1 MITVDIKRRVKMAL
15 KLKKI
20 RKKVRFTEGKKEV
33 ESYIL
38 KVIKGLSESD
48 NEILDGIVAELGE
61 WTTVREVAKYFD
73 VHTNTIY
80 NLINED
86 VIIVRRVNGRAIRIY
101 TKSLVCM
108 LED

>member
-1 MITVDIKRRVKMAL
+1 MAL
-15 KLKKI
+15 KVKKI
-20 RKKVRFTEGKKEV
+20 RKKAKFIEAKKEV

-48 NEILDGIVAELGE
+48 NEILDGIVEELGE
-61 WTTVREVAKYFD
+61 WTTVKEVAKYFN

-80 NLINED
+80 NLINDD
-86 VIIVRRVNGRAIRIY
+86 VIMVRRVNGRAIRIY
-101 TKSLVCM
+101 SKNLVCM

>member
-1 MITVDIKRRVKMAL
+1 M
-15 KLKKI
+15 KI
-20 RKKVRFTEGKKEV
+20 YLFFPPTLFDKEP
-33 ESYIL
+33 
-38 KVIKGLSESD
+38 
-48 NEILDGIVAELGE
+48 ILDEIVAELGE

>member
-15 KLKKI
+15 KLKNI
-20 RKKVRFTEGKKEV
+20 RKKVKFTEGKKEV

-48 NEILDGIVAELGE
+48 KGILDEIVAELGE

-73 VHTNTIY
+73 VHSNTIY

-86 VIIVRRVNGRAIRIY
+86 VIIVRRVNRRAIRIY

>member
-1 MITVDIKRRVKMAL
+1 MAL
-15 KLKKI
+15 KLKNI
-20 RKKVRFTEGKKEV
+20 RKKAKFIEVKKEV

-48 NEILDGIVAELGE
+48 REILDDIIAVLGE
-61 WTTVREVAKYFD
+61 WTTVKEVAKYFN

-80 NLINED
+80 NLINDD
-86 VIIVRRVNGRAIRIY
+86 VIMVRRVNGRAIRIY
-101 TKSLVCM
+101 SKNLVCM

>member
-1 MITVDIKRRVKMAL
+1 M
-15 KLKKI
+15 
-20 RKKVRFTEGKKEV
+20 
-33 ESYIL
+33 
-38 KVIKGLSESD
+38 
-48 NEILDGIVAELGE
+48 
-61 WTTVREVAKYFD
+61 REVAKYFD

-80 NLINED
+80 NLINDD

>member
-1 MITVDIKRRVKMAL
+1 MAL

-48 NEILDGIVAELGE
+48 KGILDEIVAELG
-61 WTTVREVAKYFD
+61 

>member
-1 MITVDIKRRVKMAL
+1 MAL

-20 RKKVRFTEGKKEV
+20 RKKVKFINTKKEV

-38 KVIKGLSESD
+38 KVINELSDSD
-48 NEILDGIVAELGE
+48 KAILDEIIAVLGD
-61 WTTVREVAKYFD
+61 WTTVKEVAKYFN
-73 VHTNTIY
+73 VHRNTIY
-80 NLINED
+80 NLIND
-86 VIIVRRVNGRAIRIY
+86 DIIMARRVNSRVKRIY

>member
-48 NEILDGIVAELGE
+48 RAILDDIIAVLGE
-61 WTTVREVAKYFD
+61 WTTVKEVAKYFN

-80 NLINED
+80 NLINDD

>member
-15 KLKKI
+15 KVKKI

-38 KVIKGLSESD
+38 KVIKGL
-48 NEILDGIVAELGE
+48 LDEIVAELGE
-61 WTTVREVAKYFD
+61 WTTVREVAKYFN

-80 NLINED
+80 NLIND
-86 VIIVRRVNGRAIRIY
+86 HVIIVRRVNGRAIRIY

>member
-1 MITVDIKRRVKMAL
+1 MSL

-20 RKKVRFTEGKKEV
+20 RKKVKFIETKKEV

-38 KVIKGLSESD
+38 KVIKELSDSD
-48 NEILDGIVAELGE
+48 KTILDGIVADLEA
-61 WTTVREVAKYFD
+61 WTTVKQVAKYFK
-73 VHTNTIY
+73 VHPNTIY
-80 NLINED
+80 NLINDD
-86 VIIVRRVNGRAIRIY
+86 VIMAKRVNGRAIRIY